1 MKQQKCKQGK
11 LGYCYDYGDC
21 DNCEIN
27 QMILKYEKRIKKLK
41 AIYEKEKK
49 QAVKEFAEKLKEI
62 AFQGYDPGMYIV
74 NTQMIDELLKE
85 YIQ

>member
-21 DNCEIN
+21 EDCEIN

-41 AIYEKEKK
+41 AENS
-49 QAVKEFAEKLKEI
+49 QLKNER
-62 AFQGYDPGMYIV
+62 
-74 NTQMIDELLKE
+74 NKNE
-85 YIQ
+85 